1 MLLRKVLSLS
11 RTTAG
16 TTKSLRSLKT
26 NWNRIRLSSFQ
37 YRNFRSTQA
46 LFSSGI
52 VQHRDSPENN
62 PSTPFEWTPQSLSLI
77 SDVLKKFPSNYKQSA
92 CIHLLYIAQEQNN
105 NWLTLS
111 AMNKIAEVLD
121 TPPIRVYEVATFYS
135 MFNRTPMGRYHIQLC
150 GTTPCQLCGSEKL
163 ISALEKHLHI
173 KCGETTSD
181 GMFTL
186 TEVECLG
193 ACVNAPMIQINNQ
206 HFYEFL
212 TPESIIKLV
221 DDLRSGREVKPNNQN
236 HVFSCEGPM
245 GQTTL
250 LSDVAP
256 VRRDLDLLAKQMR
269 EQEIK
274 AKEEADKKKAEAAA
288 AAAAARKK

>member
-11 RTTAG
+11 RTTA
-16 TTKSLRSLKT
+16 TATRRSLKT
-26 NWNRIRLSSFQ
+26 CPKTTWQRIRLPFFQ
-37 YRNFRSTQA
+37 SRNFRSTSSP

-52 VQHRDSPENN
+52 VQHRDTPQNN
-62 PSTPFEWTPQSLSLI
+62 PSTPFEWTEESLSRI
-77 SDVLKKFPSNYKQSA
+77 NEVLRKFPSNYKQSA
-92 CIHLLYIAQEQNN
+92 CIHLLYIAQEQNQ
-105 NWLTLS
+105 NWLTLN

-121 TPPIRVYEVATFYS
+121 MPPIRVFEVATFYS
-135 MFNRTPMGRYHIQLC
+135 MFNRNPVGRYHIQLC

-163 ISALEKHLHI
+163 IEALEKHLHI
-173 KCGETTSD
+173 KSGETTSD

-221 DDLRSGREVKPNNQN
+221 DDLRAGREVKRNNQN
-236 HVFSCEGPM
+236 HVFSCEGPQ
-245 GQTTL
+245 GQTSL
-250 LSDVAP
+250 LSDVPP
-256 VRRDLDLLAKQMR
+256 VTRDLDLLKKQMKD
-269 EQEIK
+269 QETK
-274 AKEEADKKKAEAAA
+274 AKEEAEKRKAEAAA
-288 AAAAARKK
+288 KK

>member
-1 MLLRKVLSLS
+1 MLLRKVLSLTRITTTTTTTS
-11 RTTAG
+11 RT
-16 TTKSLRSLKT
+16 LKT
-26 NWNRIRLSSFQ
+26 NWNRIRLPWFQ
-37 YRNFRSTQA
+37 YRHFRLTRP

-52 VQHRDSPENN
+52 VQHRDPPIPH
-62 PSTPFEWTPQSLSLI
+62 PSQPFDWTAESLSLI
-77 SDVLKKFPSNYKQSA
+77 KNVLKKFPSNYKQSA

-105 NWLTLS
+105 NWLTLT

-121 TPPIRVYEVATFYS
+121 MPPIRVYEVATFYS
-135 MFNRTPMGRYHIQLC
+135 MFNRTPVGRYHIQLC

-163 ISALEKHLHI
+163 ILALEKHLHI
-173 KCGETTSD
+173 KSGETTSD

-206 HFYEFL
+206 HFYEYL

-221 DDLRSGREVKPNNQN
+221 DDLRSGHEVKPNNQN
-236 HVFSCEGPM
+236 HVFSCEGPQ

-250 LSDVAP
+250 LSDVGP
-256 VRRDLDLLAKQMR
+256 VTRDLDLLGKQIK

-274 AKEEADKKKAEAAA
+274 AREEAEKKKAEAAA
-288 AAAAARKK
+288 AKK

>member
-11 RTTAG
+11 RTTA
-16 TTKSLRSLKT
+16 TATRRSLKT
-26 NWNRIRLSSFQ
+26 CPKTNWQRIRLPFFQ
-37 YRNFRSTQA
+37 SRNFRSSPA

-52 VQHRDSPENN
+52 VQHRDTPQNN
-62 PSTPFEWTPQSLSLI
+62 ASTPFEWSNESLSLI
-77 SDVLKKFPSNYKQSA
+77 KEVLRKFPSNYKQSA
-92 CIHLLYIAQEQNN
+92 CIHLLYIAQEQNH

-121 TPPIRVYEVATFYS
+121 MPPIRVYEVATFYS
-135 MFNRTPMGRYHIQLC
+135 MFNRNPVGRYHIQLC

-163 ISALEKHLHI
+163 IQALEKHLHI
-173 KCGETTSD
+173 KSGETTSD

-221 DDLRSGREVKPNNQN
+221 DDLRAGREVKRNNQN
-236 HVFSCEGPM
+236 HVFSCEGPQ

-250 LSDVAP
+250 LSDVP
-256 VRRDLDLLAKQMR
+256 PITRDIDLLQKQMKD
-269 EQEIK
+269 QEIK
-274 AKEEADKKKAEAAA
+274 AKEEAEKRKAEAAA
-288 AAAAARKK
+288 KK

>member
-11 RTTAG
+11 RTSTAA
-16 TTKSLRSLKT
+16 THRSLRT
-26 NWNRIRLSSFQ
+26 YWQRIRLPHFQ
-37 YRNFRSTQA
+37 QQSRSFRSVQP

-52 VQHRDSPENN
+52 VQHRDTAQNN
-62 PSTPFEWTPQSLSLI
+62 PSTTFEWSDESLI
-77 SDVLKKFPSNYKQSA
+77 RIKEVLRKFPSNYKQSA
-92 CIHLLYIAQEQNN
+92 CIHLLYIAQEQNH
-105 NWLTLS
+105 NWLTLT

-121 TPPIRVYEVATFYS
+121 MPPIRVYEVATFYS
-135 MFNRTPMGRYHIQLC
+135 MFNRTPVGRYHIQLC

-173 KCGETTSD
+173 KSGETTSD

-221 DDLRSGREVKPNNQN
+221 DDLRAGREVKRNNQN
-236 HVFSCEGPM
+236 HVFSCEGPQ

-250 LSDVAP
+250 LSDVPP
-256 VRRDLDLLAKQMR
+256 VFRDLDQLKKQMKD
-269 EQEIK
+269 QEVK
-274 AKEEADKKKAEAAA
+274 AKEEAEKRKAEAAP
-288 AAAAARKK
+288 KK